1 MCACAGSPAG
11 HHPVRAGRLL
21 DAAAREAAH
30 HAAGVQPRHQ
40 GRVPANSHFFENF
53 AKYWYIIMP
62 LLRTV
67 VSQHNCLRNFVKMFI
82 MQNYCTNF
90 GQTRN

>member
-30 HAAGVQPRHQ
+30 HAAGLQPRHQ
-40 GRVPANSHFFENF
+40 GRGHRQPVLRIRDPVPF
-53 AKYWYIIMP
+53 
-62 LLRTV
+62 
-67 VSQHNCLRNFVKMFI
+67 
-82 MQNYCTNF
+82 
-90 GQTRN
+90 